1 MVHGRIGAEPAGGA
15 TGHLTPLGRLGRVAA
30 RRKWWMLA
38 AWVVAVVAIGIGSAT
53 GGGQLRDTFAIPGT
67 DSQQAVDVLA
77 KRFPEQNLPTARVV
91 FASKHGA
98 LPANVATDAAAA
110 ISKLPGVATVSKP
123 QISTDGSTALLTVTY
138 SAQISDI
145 AKDSF
150 HRLQAATSSAR
161 SADVRVAYGGP
172 VVDLLDQQASSNLS
186 DEIGLAVALV
196 IMILSFGSVIAALLP
211 LVIAILGVGVA
222 TGLLD
227 LFAGVFTVGTIAPI
241 LGAMIGLGVGIDYS
255 LFIVTRFRQNRADG
269 LEIGASISGAIAT
282 AGSAVLF
289 AGLTVCIALLGL
301 MLAGVPY
308 VSMLGLS
315 ASLFVLVM
323 VIAALTLLPAVISIV
338 GKRIKPRDTAGG
350 RFWRDWAREIA
361 KRPWVFLVA
370 SLLILLVLAAPAIR
384 MQLGFAD
391 DGNDPKGLT
400 QRQAYDAIAKGFGQG
415 ANGPLLVTVGLPKAT
430 AANERSDMTAVEAL
444 AAHIEKVP
452 GVVKVTGPI
461 PNQKFDAAVLIV
473 QPKGAP
479 NAESTQA
486 LVRKLRDDVIPGA
499 TAGSSIAGAVHIGG
513 QTAELIDLTDRI
525 NSRLLLCIG
534 FVVLGAFILL
544 LIVFRSILVP
554 LKAAVMNLLSIG
566 AAYGVLVAVFQWGWG
581 RSLLGLEA
589 AVPIAA
595 FVPLIMF
602 AILFGLS
609 MDYEVFL
616 LSRIREEFLRTG
628 DNRESVATGVASTAR
643 VISSAA
649 LIMISVFLSFV
660 ASDQPTVKM
669 LGLGLAVAVAVDAT
683 LVRLVLVPATME
695 LLGAANWWFPK
706 WLDRIVPHLDIDAP
720 ATRAPAETEAGA
732 AVPADSTSPDP
743 APADR
748 GPAEP
753 RPADPTP
760 AAPTPA
766 AANR

>member
-1 MVHGRIGAEPAGGA
+1 MVHGRVSPESAGGA
-15 TGHLTPLGRLGRVAA
+15 TGHLSLLGRLGRGAA
-30 RRKWWMLA
+30 RRKWWVLV
-38 AWVVAVVAIGIGSAT
+38 AWVVVVVAIGVGAT
-53 GGGQLRDTFAIPGT
+53 TSGGRLRDTFAIPGT

-91 FASKHGA
+91 YAARRGA
-98 LPANVATDAAAA
+98 LPPTVAADAATA
-110 ISKLPGVATVSKP
+110 IAKLPGVAAVSKP

-145 AKDSF
+145 AKDAF
-150 HRLQAATSSAR
+150 DQLQAATHGAQT
-161 SADVRVAYGGP
+161 ANVRVAYGGP
-172 VVDLLDQQASSNLS
+172 VVDLLDQQSSASDHS
-186 DEIGLAVALV
+186 DEIGLVVALV
-196 IMILSFGSVIAALLP
+196 IMILSFGSFIAALLP
-211 LVIAILGVGVA
+211 LVIAILGVGAA
-222 TGLLD
+222 TGLLHV
-227 LFAGVFTVGTIAPI
+227 FAGVFTVGTIAPI

-269 LEIGASISGAIAT
+269 LEIGPSISGAIAT

-289 AGLTVCIALLGL
+289 AGVTVCIALLGL
-301 MLAGVPY
+301 TLAGVPY

-323 VIAALTLLPAVISIV
+323 VVAALTLLPSVIAIV

-361 KRPWVFLVA
+361 KRPWLFLVA
-370 SLLILLVLAAPAIR
+370 SLVILLVLAAPAIR

-391 DGNDPKGLT
+391 DGNDPKNLT
-400 QRQAYDAIAKGFGQG
+400 QRQAYDAIATGFGQG
-415 ANGPLLVTVGLPKAT
+415 ANGPLLVTVSLPKPSAT
-430 AANERSDMTAVEAL
+430 NERSDLTTVEAL
-444 AAHIEKVP
+444 AARIGKEP
-452 GVVKVTGPI
+452 GVAEVTGPI
-461 PNQKFDAAVLIV
+461 PNQQFDAAVVLV

-486 LVRKLRDDVIPGA
+486 LVRSLRDDVIPASTEG
-499 TAGSSIAGAVHIGG
+499 TTIAGAVHVGG

-660 ASDQPTVKM
+660 ASDQPVVKM

-695 LLGAANWWFPK
+695 LLGDANWWFPK
-706 WLDRIVPHLDIDAP
+706 WLDRIVPHLDLDGPVTPAGVEVPDVEEPDVEGADVAP
-720 ATRAPAETEAGA
+720 AQ
-732 AVPADSTSPDP
+732 
-743 APADR
+743 
-748 GPAEP
+748 
-753 RPADPTP
+753 PTP
-760 AAPTPA
+760 APVG
-766 AANR
+766 R